1 MIVPKKN
8 STWAKLV
15 FSVNGTIATKIWKRL
30 LAVCVFAVVVTVLDH
45 NEFVHNHNKLK
56 IAHFNLITLA
66 LSIFLGFRNNTSYDR
81 FWEGR
86 KLWGGVV
93 NMSRNFVRQT
103 YSFICR
109 EEAQEFQ
116 KRLSKAA
123 AAYPHLLR
131 MHLRS
136 EWEPEKV
143 QDLIPKEVCDSL
155 LPEQNRPIALLHWMG
170 MELQIARKKEWLH
183 VYQQP
188 FLEKT
193 LSTLCDLQ
201 GGCERIRA
209 TPIPYSYNVLL
220 HRIVALY
227 CFTLPFGVVGELG
240 ILTPLVV
247 GIVSYAFLGLDA
259 IGDEIENPF
268 ERAQNDLPLDAIAH
282 MIESNIRQR
291 IGEEPLELLK
301 PDPDTQLLL

>member
-1 MIVPKKN
+1 MIVPHKN
-8 STWAKLV
+8 SHWAKLV
-15 FSVNGTIATKIWKRL
+15 FSLNGTIATKIWKRL
-30 LAVCVFAVVVTVLDH
+30 VLVILFAAAVTYLHEKHLIEDS
-45 NEFVHNHNKLK
+45 NPLE
-56 IAHFNLITLA
+56 ISHFSLITLA

-103 YSFICR
+103 YSFICQDD
-109 EEAQEFQ
+109 AQEFQ
-116 KRLSKAA
+116 QRLAKAA

-131 MHLRS
+131 MHLRG
-136 EWEPEKV
+136 EWEPAKIEN
-143 QDLIPKEVCDSL
+143 L
-155 LPEQNRPIALLHWMG
+155 LPEKLCASLVAEQNRPIALLHWMG
-170 MELQIARKKEWLH
+170 MELQTARKKDWLH
-183 VYQQP
+183 IYQQP
-188 FLEKT
+188 WLEKT
-193 LSTLCDLQ
+193 LSNLCDLQ

-227 CFTLPFGVVGELG
+227 CFTLPFGVVSKLG
-240 ILTPLVV
+240 FITPIVV

-268 ERAQNDLPLDAIAH
+268 ERRQNDLPLDALAH

-291 IGEEPLELLK
+291 MGEQPLELLK
-301 PDPDTQLLL
+301 PDPKTGLLL

>member
-8 STWAKLV
+8 STWARLV
-15 FSVNGTIATKIWKRL
+15 FSLNGTIATKIWMRL
-30 LAVCVFAVVVTVLDH
+30 CAVVIFAVIVTVL
-45 NEFVHNHNKLK
+45 EVTHNKEINPLTTQ
-56 IAHFNLITLA
+56 HFSLITLA

-103 YSFICR
+103 YSFICQ
-109 EEAQEFQ
+109 EEAEAFQ
-116 KRLSKAA
+116 KRLSMAA

-136 EWEPEKV
+136 EWEPEKI
-143 QDLIPKEVCDSL
+143 QNLIPQEVCDSL
-155 LPEQNRPIALLHWMG
+155 IPEQNRPIALLHWMG
-170 MELQIARKKEWLH
+170 MELQSARKKDWLH
-183 VYQQP
+183 VYHQP

-193 LSTLCDLQ
+193 LSNLCDLQ

-209 TPIPYSYNVLL
+209 TPIPYSYNILL

-227 CFTLPFGVVGELG
+227 CFALPLGLVTELGFFTPVVVG
-240 ILTPLVV
+240 V
-247 GIVSYAFLGLDA
+247 VSYAFLGLDA

-268 ERAQNDLPLDAIAH
+268 EKDPNDLPLCAIAH

-291 IGEEPLELLK
+291 IGEEPLELLQ
-301 PDPDTQLLL
+301 PDPKTDLLL